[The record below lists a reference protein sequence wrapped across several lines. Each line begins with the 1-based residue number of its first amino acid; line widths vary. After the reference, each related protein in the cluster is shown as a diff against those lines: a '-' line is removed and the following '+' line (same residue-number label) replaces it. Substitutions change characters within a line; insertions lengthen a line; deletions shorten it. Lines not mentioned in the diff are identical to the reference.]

1 MIFASLT
8 MLCLLCAPTLAQS
21 SSPSASQYEPCPPG
35 SDSDACAASSV
46 ADSPDGAV
54 DNAARGT
61 DAVNGAMEGP
71 AASDSAPASPEAVLS
86 SEDASSPGPGGAA
99 TGGGSGSIARLP
111 ETGGASFAVLGWGV
125 ALVAF
130 GLMAR
135 RVVGR

>member
-21 SSPSASQYEPCPPG
+21 SPSASQYEPGTCPPEPAPCT
-35 SDSDACAASSV
+35 SSSVDHALSDAI
-46 ADSPDGAV
+46 

-61 DAVNGAMEGP
+61 DAVNGAMDDAMEGT

-99 TGGGSGSIARLP
+99 TGGGSGSITRLP
-111 ETGGASFAVLGWGV
+111 ETGGASLAVVGWGV
-125 ALVAF
+125 SRWWRLA
-130 GLMAR
+130 
-135 RVVGR
+135 